1 MRELRLM
8 FTVLAL
14 ITLSASLFAAD
25 QQAEDLY
32 KSKCQGCHGP
42 TGRASVIGKKL
53 GAKDFQD
60 RDVAKLSQAEQA
72 KIIADGK
79 NKMAPY
85 KSVLTDEQIK
95 ALAKYIGAMK

>member
-1 MRELRLM
+1 MRAFRLM

-14 ITLSASLFAAD
+14 ITLTASLFAAD

-60 RDVAKLSQAEQA
+60 PDVAKLSQAERA

-79 NKMAPY
+79 NKMPPY

-95 ALAKYIGAMK
+95 ALAKYIREMK